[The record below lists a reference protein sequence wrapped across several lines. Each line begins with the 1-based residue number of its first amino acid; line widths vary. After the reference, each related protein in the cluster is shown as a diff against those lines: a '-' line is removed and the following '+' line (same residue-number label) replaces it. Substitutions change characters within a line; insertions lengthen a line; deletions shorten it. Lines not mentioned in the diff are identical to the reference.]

1 MQAPKEDQK
10 DQVVSFYDQFAEKQ
24 QKTGINSRHLSILDN
39 VKQAGLKSE
48 HKILEVGCGIGTVS
62 HLLATQVPQGEVLAV
77 DISPESIEKAK
88 VLWKS
93 QTNLN
98 FEVSDMSDFDKKG
111 KTFDFFVFPDVLEHI
126 PVDQH
131 FRLFQN
137 IQKHSHP
144 DSVIFIHIPAP
155 RYLQWMIDN
164 EPQKLQVIDQ
174 PLDSGDL
181 IKSITA
187 NGFYLEKME
196 TYPLFYEEK
205 DYQYFV
211 FRAAKPLQSSTPR
224 SKWTVLKERIQIRLK
239 YGLTK

>member
-1 MQAPKEDQK
+1 MQQSEGKEK
-10 DQVVSFYDQFAEKQ
+10 VVSFYDQFVEKQ
-24 QKTGINSRHLSILDN
+24 AKTGINSRHLSILDK
-39 VKQAGLKSE
+39 VKKAGLQAN
-48 HKILEVGCGIGTVS
+48 HRILEVGCGIGTVS
-62 HLLATQVPQGEVLAV
+62 HLLATQVPQGKVLAV

-88 VLWKS
+88 VLWKD
-93 QTNLN
+93 QKNLG

-111 KTFDFFVFPDVLEHI
+111 ETFDFFVFPDVLEHI

-137 IQKHSHP
+137 IQKHSHA

-164 EPQKLQVIDQ
+164 EPEKLQVIDQ

-181 IKSITA
+181 IKNITA

-196 TYPLFYEEK
+196 TYGLFFEEK

-211 FRAAKPLQSSTPR
+211 FRSAEPLRSSTPK
-224 SKWTVLKERIQIRLK
+224 SKWDVLKERLRIRLK

>member
-1 MQAPKEDQK
+1 MQQPEGKEK
-10 DQVVSFYDQFAEKQ
+10 VVSFYDQFAEKQ
-24 QKTGINSRHLSILDN
+24 AKTGINSRHLSILDK
-39 VKQAGLKSE
+39 VKQAGLQAN
-48 HKILEVGCGIGTVS
+48 HRILEVGCGIGTVS
-62 HLLATQVPQGEVLAV
+62 HLLATQVPNGKVLAV

-88 VLWKS
+88 VLWKD
-93 QTNLN
+93 QKNLN

-111 KTFDFFVFPDVLEHI
+111 ETFDFFVFPDVLEHI

-137 IQKHSHP
+137 IQKHSHA

-164 EPQKLQVIDQ
+164 EPEKLQVIDQ

-181 IKSITA
+181 IKNITA

-196 TYPLFYEEK
+196 TYGLFFEEK

-211 FRAAKPLQSSTPR
+211 FRSAKPLRSSTPK
-224 SKWTVLKERIQIRLK
+224 SKWDVLKERLRIRIK

>member
-1 MQAPKEDQK
+1 MQQSEGKEK
-10 DQVVSFYDQFAEKQ
+10 VVSFYDQFVEKQ
-24 QKTGINSRHLSILDN
+24 AKTGINSRHLSILDK
-39 VKQAGLKSE
+39 VKKAGLQAN
-48 HKILEVGCGIGTVS
+48 HRILEVGCGIGTVS
-62 HLLATQVPQGEVLAV
+62 HLLATQVPQGKVLAV

-88 VLWKS
+88 VLWKD
-93 QTNLN
+93 QKNLN

-111 KTFDFFVFPDVLEHI
+111 ETFDFFVFPDVLEHI

-137 IQKHSHP
+137 IQKHSHA

-164 EPQKLQVIDQ
+164 EPEKLQVIDQ

-181 IKSITA
+181 IKNITA

-196 TYPLFYEEK
+196 TYGLFFEEK

-211 FRAAKPLQSSTPR
+211 FRSAKPLRSSTPK
-224 SKWTVLKERIQIRLK
+224 SKWDVLKERLRIRLK

>member
-1 MQAPKEDQK
+1 MQQSEGKEK
-10 DQVVSFYDQFAEKQ
+10 VVSFYDQFAEKQ
-24 QKTGINSRHLSILDN
+24 AKTGINSRHLSILDK
-39 VKQAGLKSE
+39 VKKAGLQAN
-48 HKILEVGCGIGTVS
+48 HRILEVGCGIGTVS
-62 HLLATQVPQGEVLAV
+62 HLLATQVPQGKVLAV

-88 VLWKS
+88 VLWKD
-93 QTNLN
+93 QKNLG

-111 KTFDFFVFPDVLEHI
+111 ETFDFFVFPDVLEHI

-137 IQKHSHP
+137 IQKHSHA

-155 RYLQWMIDN
+155 RYLQWMIEN
-164 EPQKLQVIDQ
+164 EPEKLQVIDQ

-181 IKSITA
+181 IKNITA

-196 TYPLFYEEK
+196 TYGLFFEEK

-211 FRAAKPLQSSTPR
+211 FRSAKPLRSSTPK
-224 SKWTVLKERIQIRLK
+224 SKWDVLKERLRIRLK

>member
-1 MQAPKEDQK
+1 MQQTEGKEK
-10 DQVVSFYDQFAEKQ
+10 VVSFYDQFAEKQ
-24 QKTGINSRHLSILDN
+24 AKTGINSRHLSILDK
-39 VKQAGLKSE
+39 VKKAGLQAN
-48 HKILEVGCGIGTVS
+48 HRILEVGCGIGTVS
-62 HLLATQVPQGEVLAV
+62 HLLATQVPQGKVLAV

-88 VLWKS
+88 VLWKD
-93 QTNLN
+93 QKNLG

-111 KTFDFFVFPDVLEHI
+111 ETFDFFVFPDVLEHI

-137 IQKHSHP
+137 IQKHSHA

-164 EPQKLQVIDQ
+164 EPEKLQVIDQ

-181 IKSITA
+181 IKNITA

-196 TYPLFYEEK
+196 TYGLFFEEK

-211 FRAAKPLQSSTPR
+211 FRSAKPLRSSTPK
-224 SKWTVLKERIQIRLK
+224 SKWDVLKERLRIRLK